1 MIEIIQEYWKNYLF
15 TDGYRIT
22 GLAITMWLLVISIGL
37 GFCLSIP
44 LAVARV
50 SKNKLLSRG
59 VWLYTYIFRG
69 TPLYVQLLLC
79 YTGLYSLQVVRDH
92 MLLNEFFR
100 NGMNCTLLAFTLNTC
115 AYTTEIFAGAIKAT
129 PYGEI
134 EAARA
139 YGMSGFTLYRRVIL
153 PSALRRALP
162 YYSNEVILMLH
173 ATTVAFTATVPDIL
187 KVARDANS
195 ATYQS
200 FESFGI
206 AALLYVA
213 ISFALVAA
221 FRRAEQHWLAYLRPA
236 GAVRPAR
243 RA

>member
-1 MIEIIQEYWKNYLF
+1 MLEIIQEYWQNYLF

-22 GLAITMWLLVISIGL
+22 GLAITMWLLVVSIGL

-50 SKNKLLSRG
+50 SKNRFLSRS
-59 VWLYTYIFRG
+59 VWLYTYVFRG

-92 MLLNEFFR
+92 MLLDQFFR

-139 YGMSGFTLYRRVIL
+139 YGMSSVHAVSAGDPAVGAAARAAVLQQRSDPDAARHDASPSPRRCRTFSRS
-153 PSALRRALP
+153 P
-162 YYSNEVILMLH
+162 
-173 ATTVAFTATVPDIL
+173 AT
-187 KVARDANS
+187 
-195 ATYQS
+195 
-200 FESFGI
+200 
-206 AALLYVA
+206 
-213 ISFALVAA
+213 
-221 FRRAEQHWLAYLRPA
+221 
-236 GAVRPAR
+236 
-243 RA
+243 